1 MGNATRWIN
10 NPQVGTGLL
19 LAAILIFTVY
29 DSPLPS
35 SVQNVLYGI
44 SIVFALVVS
53 FWDMLVPPRRYLQ
66 FLNFFKAQDDTKA
79 MALSSWAIS
88 IIERL
93 DMGYSIH
100 SDLIWLEQYLS
111 KHLTSTMSRGT
122 LTGVERLCKRALELK
137 REDPGICLSIYQLV
151 LSKTNRSSE
160 IEAMW
165 KRYASV
171 PGVSSSID
179 TLNLHRSDSAEQ

>member
-10 NPQVGTGLL
+10 NPQVGAGLL

-35 SVQNVLYGI
+35 GVQNVLYGLSILI
-44 SIVFALVVS
+44 SAAVA
-53 FWDMLVPPRRYLQ
+53 FWDSLLPPKRYLKLLHI
-66 FLNFFKAQDDTKA
+66 FNSSDETKA
-79 MALSSWAIS
+79 MALSAWAIS
-88 IIERL
+88 LVERL

-100 SDLIWLEQYLS
+100 ADLIWLEQYLS
-111 KHLTSTMSRGT
+111 KHLTNVMSRGT
-122 LTGVERLCKRALELK
+122 LTSVERLCKRALELK

-171 PGVSSSID
+171 PGVSSVMD
-179 TLNLHRSDSAEQ
+179 TFNDINRIDSAE